1 MNIFYYDVAVDIPVR
16 QCFTYKSTS
25 KIKKGTRVT
34 VPFGKKTLIGI
45 VIKVSSISTSIVK
58 TSAIKEIISVDDQYI
73 CFKKP
78 LFNTLLWAS
87 EYYHHP
93 IGEVFL
99 SFLPSILRKQT
110 NKSIINIDETSNYKI
125 NSADKNFDLTSEQEI
140 ALKKLKKIE
149 EFSPTLIYG
158 VTGSGK
164 TEIYLRLVE
173 KLVQEKKS
181 VLILVPEINLVP
193 QMLNRFKKRF
203 DGEIGAYHSKLTP
216 NQRFK
221 IWLKSRLGGLKIVIG
236 TRSAVMMPLKN
247 IGAIIIDEEHDQSYK
262 QSEGFKFSEY
272 QECASTKV
280 IDSEEFEIAF
290 SS

>member
-1 MNIFYYDVAVDIPVR
+1 MEKFFSFN
-16 QCFTYKSTS
+16 KS
-25 KIKKGTRVT
+25 K
-34 VPFGKKTLIGI
+34 PLL
-45 VIKVSSISTSIVK
+45 IKVSSISTSIVK

-110 NKSIINIDETSNYKI
+110 NKSIINIDESSNYKI

-149 EFSPTLIYG
+149 EFNPTLIYG

-193 QMLNRFKKRF
+193 QMLDRFKRRF
-203 DGEIGAYHSKLTP
+203 DE
-216 NQRFK
+216 F
-221 IWLKSRLGGLKIVIG
+221 
-236 TRSAVMMPLKN
+236 
-247 IGAIIIDEEHDQSYK
+247 
-262 QSEGFKFSEY
+262 
-272 QECASTKV
+272 TKKH
-280 IDSEEFEIAF
+280 
-290 SS
+290 

>member
-16 QCFTYKSTS
+16 QCFTYKSIS

-140 ALKKLKKIE
+140 ALKKLKKNRRIQSNFNLRSNWIRQDRDIFKACRE
-149 EFSPTLIYG
+149 M
-158 VTGSGK
+158 GS
-164 TEIYLRLVE
+164 RE
-173 KLVQEKKS
+173 K
-181 VLILVPEINLVP
+181 IC
-193 QMLNRFKKRF
+193 F
-203 DGEIGAYHSKLTP
+203 DI
-216 NQRFK
+216 
-221 IWLKSRLGGLKIVIG
+221 
-236 TRSAVMMPLKN
+236 SA
-247 IGAIIIDEEHDQSYK
+247 
-262 QSEGFKFSEY
+262 
-272 QECASTKV
+272 
-280 IDSEEFEIAF
+280 
-290 SS
+290 

>member
-1 MNIFYYDVAVDIPVR
+1 M
-16 QCFTYKSTS
+16 
-25 KIKKGTRVT
+25 
-34 VPFGKKTLIGI
+34 
-45 VIKVSSISTSIVK
+45 
-58 TSAIKEIISVDDQYI
+58 ISVDDQYI

-149 EFSPTLIYG
+149 GFNPTLIYG

-173 KLVQEKKS
+173 KLVHEPISLQALNIS
-181 VLILVPEINLVP
+181 LSCLIQLL
-193 QMLNRFKKRF
+193 R
-203 DGEIGAYHSKLTP
+203 KL
-216 NQRFK
+216 K
-221 IWLKSRLGGLKIVIG
+221 L
-236 TRSAVMMPLKN
+236 
-247 IGAIIIDEEHDQSYK
+247 D
-262 QSEGFKFSEY
+262 
-272 QECASTKV
+272 
-280 IDSEEFEIAF
+280 
-290 SS
+290 